1 MNEVKVGII
10 GIGNMGYAHLQTV
23 TAGNIPDMTVT
34 AVCDIDTK
42 KLNAAR
48 NTYPAFRVF

>member
-23 TAGNIPDMTVT
+23 TAGIIPDMTVT
-34 AVCDIDTK
+34 AVCDINPERLK
-42 KLNAAR
+42 AAK
-48 NTYPAFRVF
+48 AD